1 MMDENIY
8 DSPHKF
14 IPERFHEKCFN
25 IGDQKSALT
34 EYDPE
39 SKVFGFGRR

>member
-8 DSPHKF
+8 DNPRQF
-14 IPERFHEKCFN
+14 IPERFHEKFFN
-25 IGDQKSALT
+25 TGARRSALT